1 MTAVTNEIALTL
13 VLLGMGLYFAVLTG
27 RGLLAYVR
35 FRRVR
40 PTALLTWPCP
50 RPPHLRLL
58 LVLGAVSG
66 FVTLLN
72 ANLGRPWPHVAAQ
85 LVMTFYFVV
94 MVPLSLRVEWGLY
107 ADGVWADAGF
117 LRYADVRQLSF
128 RDAGPI
134 LLVLLPRHGAVPF
147 RMLVPPSEYGAVR
160 KLIAE
165 KTRSQDLA
173 PERLGL

>member
-1 MTAVTNEIALTL
+1 MTPVTNEIALTL

-72 ANLGRPWPHVAAQ
+72 ATLGRPWPHVAAQ

-107 ADGVWADAGF
+107 ADG
-117 LRYADVRQLSF
+117 S
-128 RDAGPI
+128 GPT
-134 LLVLLPRHGAVPF
+134 PGSCATRTCASWPSARPGRSCWCCCRATA
-147 RMLVPPSEYGAVR
+147 RSRSACWCRPPSTGRCA
-160 KLIAE
+160 
-165 KTRSQDLA
+165 S
-173 PERLGL
+173 